1 MSKFKNT
8 ENKRI
13 IIMGGVGGSK
23 SIERAFNRD
32 RDSLADKDLK
42 KNELVLLSFA
52 PHPFFT

>member
-1 MSKFKNT
+1 
-8 ENKRI
+8 
-13 IIMGGVGGSK
+13 MGGVGGSK

-32 RDSLADKDLK
+32 RDSLSDKDLK

>member
-1 MSKFKNT
+1 
-8 ENKRI
+8 
-13 IIMGGVGGSK
+13 MGGVGGSK

-42 KNELVLLSFA
+42 KNELVLLSLA